1 MICMANNELDNVTL
15 RDLFDL
21 DFLQEFQDTF
31 AEIVGIAA
39 ITVDLEGNPVTRPT
53 NFTDFCM
60 HYNRG
65 CTRGNERCMKCD
77 REGGAQAAQTGRPAV
92 YECHAGLMD
101 FGVPI
106 MLQGRQIGSILG
118 GQAITS
124 DIDEAKFRR
133 YAEELGLNPDDYLTA
148 AKKANRISKE
158 KLQKTADAFYLFA
171 KKLSDMG
178 YERYR
183 FQKLRGMS
191 EDVNESVSQAMR
203 SMEALDTSASNVD
216 KNQRELSEEIRNVE
230 EITGKIHGFTE
241 LIKNI
246 AKQTRLLGL
255 NASIEAAR
263 AGAAGAGFGVVAE
276 EIGKLATSSS
286 ETVEN
291 IQQFMSAINESV
303 EKTVIKSK
311 NTSAIVEDQTQAII
325 DTTKSLGGVADVA
338 HYLYDMTHNR

>member
-1 MICMANNELDNVTL
+1 MSNNELDNVTL
-15 RDLFDL
+15 QELFDL

-31 AEIVGIAA
+31 SEIAGIAA
-39 ITVDLEGNPVTRPT
+39 ITVDLDGNPVTRPT

-60 HYNRG
+60 NYNRG
-65 CTRGNERCMKCD
+65 CTKGNERCMKCD
-77 REGGAQAAQTGRPAV
+77 REGGAQAAKTGRPAV

-124 DIDEAKFRR
+124 EINDDKFRD
-133 YAEELGLNPDDYLTA
+133 YARELGLNPDEYLTA
-148 AKKANRISKE
+148 AKKANKISKD

-191 EDVNESVSQAMR
+191 EEVNESVAQAMKA
-203 SMEALDTSASNVD
+203 MDALDASARNVD
-216 KNQRELSEEIRNVE
+216 KNQRELSAEIKNVE

-303 EKTVIKSK
+303 ENTVVKSQ
-311 NTSAIVEDQTQAII
+311 NTSAIVEDQTKAII
-325 DTTKSLGGVADVA
+325 DTTQSLSGVSNVA
-338 HYLYDMTHNR
+338 SYLYSMTHNK

>member
-1 MICMANNELDNVTL
+1 MSKNDLEDIDV

-21 DFLQEFQDTF
+21 DFLQKFQDYF
-31 AEIVGIAA
+31 AKIAGVAA
-39 ITVDLEGNPVTRPT
+39 ITVNMDGTPVTKPA

-60 HYNRG
+60 KHNRG
-65 CTRGNERCMKCD
+65 CAKGNERCMKCD
-77 REGGAQAAQTGRPAV
+77 REGGAQAARTGKPAV

-106 MLQGRQIGSILG
+106 MLKGKQVGSILG

-124 DIDEAKFRR
+124 EIDEDKFRN
-133 YAEELGLNPDDYLTA
+133 YAKELGIDPEAYLA
-148 AKKANRISKE
+148 DAKKANHISKE
-158 KLQKTADAFYLFA
+158 KLQLVADAFYLFA
-171 KKLSDMG
+171 KKFSDMG
-178 YERYR
+178 YDQYR
-183 FQKLRGMS
+183 LHKLKNMS
-191 EDVNESVSQAMR
+191 EEVNKSVQQAMI
-203 SMEALDTSASNVD
+203 SMEALDRSARSVDSNQ
-216 KNQRELSEEIRNVE
+216 KELSEEIQQVE
-230 EITGKIHGFTE
+230 EITSKIHGFTE

-263 AGAAGAGFGVVAE
+263 AGSAGAGFGVVAE

-303 EKTVIKSK
+303 EKTVSKSK
-311 NTSAIVEDQTQAII
+311 DTSAIVGTQAQDII
-325 DTTKSLGGVADVA
+325 NTTQSLGGVASVTN
-338 HYLYDMTHNR
+338 YLYDMTHDD

>member
-1 MICMANNELDNVTL
+1 MSKNELEDIDV

-21 DFLQEFQDTF
+21 DFLQKFQDYF
-31 AEIVGIAA
+31 AKIAGVAA
-39 ITVDLEGNPVTRPT
+39 ITVNMDGTPVTKPA

-60 HYNRG
+60 KHNRG
-65 CTRGNERCMKCD
+65 CAKGNERCMKCD
-77 REGGAQAAQTGRPAV
+77 REGGAQAARTGKPAV

-106 MLQGRQIGSILG
+106 MLKGKQVGSILG

-124 DIDEAKFRR
+124 EIDEDKFRN
-133 YAEELGLNPDDYLTA
+133 YAKELGIDPETYLA
-148 AKKANRISKE
+148 DAKKANHISKE
-158 KLQKTADAFYLFA
+158 KLQLVADAFYLFA
-171 KKLSDMG
+171 KKFSDMG
-178 YERYR
+178 YDQYR
-183 FQKLRGMS
+183 LHKLKNMS
-191 EDVNESVSQAMR
+191 EEVNKSVQQAMI
-203 SMEALDTSASNVD
+203 SMEALDRSARSVDSNQ
-216 KNQRELSEEIRNVE
+216 KELSEEIQQVE
-230 EITGKIHGFTE
+230 EITSKIHGFTE

-263 AGAAGAGFGVVAE
+263 AGSAGAGFGVVAE

-303 EKTVIKSK
+303 EKTVSKSK
-311 NTSAIVEDQTQAII
+311 DTSAIVGTQAQDII
-325 DTTKSLGGVADVA
+325 NTTQSLGGVASVTN
-338 HYLYDMTHNR
+338 YLYDMTHDD

>member
-1 MICMANNELDNVTL
+1 MANNELDNVTL

-31 AEIVGIAA
+31 AEIAGIAA
-39 ITVDLEGNPVTRPT
+39 ITVDLDGNPVTRPT

-60 HYNRG
+60 NYNRG
-65 CTRGNERCMKCD
+65 CTKGNERCMKCG

-191 EDVNESVSQAMR
+191 ENVNESVSQAMR
-203 SMEALDTSASNVD
+203 AMEALDASASNVD

-303 EKTVIKSK
+303 EKTVTKSK
-311 NTSAIVEDQTQAII
+311 NTSAIVEDQTKAII
-325 DTTKSLGGVADVA
+325 ETTKSLGGVADVA
-338 HYLYDMTHNR
+338 HYLYDMTHHK

>member
-1 MICMANNELDNVTL
+1 MSNNELDNVTL
-15 RDLFDL
+15 QELFDL

-31 AEIVGIAA
+31 SEIAGIAA
-39 ITVDLEGNPVTRPT
+39 ITVDLDGNPVTRPT

-65 CTRGNERCMKCD
+65 CTKGNERCMKCD
-77 REGGAQAAQTGRPAV
+77 REGGAQAAKTGRPAV

-124 DIDEAKFRR
+124 EINDDKFRD
-133 YAEELGLNPDDYLTA
+133 YAKELGLNPDEYLTA
-148 AKKANRISKE
+148 AKKANKISKD

-191 EDVNESVSQAMR
+191 EEVNESVAQAMKA
-203 SMEALDTSASNVD
+203 MDALDASARNVD
-216 KNQRELSEEIRNVE
+216 KNQRELSAEIKNVE

-303 EKTVIKSK
+303 ENTVVKSQ
-311 NTSAIVEDQTQAII
+311 NTSAIVEDQTKAII
-325 DTTKSLGGVADVA
+325 DTTQSLSGVSNVA
-338 HYLYDMTHNR
+338 SYLYSMTHNK